1 MAIPRLESWELLPD
15 GRYKGCVH
23 GRRGF
28 EDGTPI
34 TTGAVTKRVAL
45 RDGWG
50 AAKAQLCA
58 DHGFAPDRVEKLE
71 VSPFFAGTPRRPHV
85 HRVR

>member
-1 MAIPRLESWELLPD
+1 MDIVLAGNVESASFTHAERLCDILRQTLPV
-15 GRYKGCVH
+15 C
-23 GRRGF
+23 
-28 EDGTPI
+28 
-34 TTGAVTKRVAL
+34 AVTKRVAL